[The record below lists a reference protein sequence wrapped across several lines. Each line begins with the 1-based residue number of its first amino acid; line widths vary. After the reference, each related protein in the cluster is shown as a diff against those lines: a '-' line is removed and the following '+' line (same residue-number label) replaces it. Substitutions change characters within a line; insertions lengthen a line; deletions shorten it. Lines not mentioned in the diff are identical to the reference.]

1 MMIGDQGC
9 LRPLMML
16 PSDHVARLSFDAE
29 DLDRRVFQGI
39 DVIVDCSEGSLI
51 SGLEDGTER
60 LLLMRHTVKCLEAFC
75 VH

>member
-29 DLDRRVFQGI
+29 HLDRCVFQGI
-39 DVIVDCSEGSLI
+39 DVIVDCSEGSLV
-51 SGLEDGTER
+51 GRLEYGTER
-60 LLLMRHTVKCLEAFC
+60 LLLMCHTV
-75 VH
+75 